1 LSCPHD
7 AGATL
12 SGASVAILLCTTPKA
27 RDRWGPLLAAA
38 LPGREIRVWPEAGD
52 KAASDYALGWHPE
65 PGLLARLPNLRLI
78 VSLGAGVDHVLRDP
92 ALPSGVPILRLVDP
106 YMTQAM
112 SEYVALSVLRL
123 HRQDFDYRMQQA
135 AGEWRER
142 EQKNAAERAVGIL
155 GFGTL
160 GQECGRK
167 LQAVGFDVAGWSRSE
182 KTVPGFAAYAGHTG
196 LDRILTRSEIL
207 VSLLPMTPETENI
220 LDADLFARLPRGA
233 GLISAGRGRHLV
245 EADLLAA
252 LESGQLSAAI
262 LDVFREEPLP
272 PAHPF
277 WSYPRVV
284 VTPHVAADTHP
295 PTAVAIIAAAIRDFE
310 AGRPLANLVDRER
323 GY

>member
-1 LSCPHD
+1 MMRP
-7 AGATL
+7 GV

-27 RDRWGPLLAAA
+27 RERWGPLLTAA
-38 LPGREIRVWPEAGD
+38 LPGREVRVWPETGD
-52 KAASDYALGWHPE
+52 KAAIDYALVWHPE
-65 PGLLARLPNLRLI
+65 PGLLASLPNLKLI

-92 ALPSGVPILRLVDP
+92 ALPPGVSILRLVDP

-112 SEYVALSVLRL
+112 SEYVALNVLRL
-123 HRQDFDYRMQQA
+123 HRQDVDYRMQQA
-135 AGEWRER
+135 TAEWRER
-142 EQKNAAERAVGIL
+142 DQKNAAERTVGIL

-160 GQECGRK
+160 GQVAGRK
-167 LQAVGFDVAGWSRSE
+167 LQTVGFDVAGWSRSE
-182 KTVPGFAAYAGHTG
+182 KRVPGFATYAGKGG
-196 LDRILTRSEIL
+196 LDALLARSEIL

-220 LDADLFARLPRGA
+220 LNADLFAGLPRGA
-233 GLISAGRGRHLV
+233 GLINAGRGRHLV

-277 WSYPRVV
+277 WSHPRVV

-295 PTAVAIIAAAIRDFE
+295 PTAVAIIAAAIRDLD
-310 AGRPLANLVDRER
+310 AGRPLANLIDRER